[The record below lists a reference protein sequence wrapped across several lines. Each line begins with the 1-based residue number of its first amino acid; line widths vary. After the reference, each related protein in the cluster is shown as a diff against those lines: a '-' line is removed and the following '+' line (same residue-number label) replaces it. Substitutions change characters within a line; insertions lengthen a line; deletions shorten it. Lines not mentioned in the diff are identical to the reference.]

1 MKIYQD
7 IKANSSNTKGLFFII
22 FFRISAFFTKNL
34 LLKIIGFPIRFLY
47 KVIIEWLIGI
57 DIPDLTKIGKG
68 FKVYH
73 GQSLVINKETI
84 IGDFVTIRQST
95 TIGNSKSKGKSPII
109 ENNVTIGSNV
119 VIIGEILIGKNSII
133 AAGSVVV
140 KDVLECTLVA
150 GNPAKFIKKINE

>member
-22 FFRISAFFTKNL
+22 FFRVSAFFTKNL
-34 LLKIIGFPIRFLY
+34 VLKIIGFPIRFLY

-57 DIPDLTKIGKG
+57 EIPDCTKIGKG
-68 FKVYH
+68 FKVFH

-95 TIGNSKSKGKSPII
+95 TIGNSKSNGKSPII
-109 ENNVTIGSNV
+109 KNNVTIGSNV
-119 VIIGEILIGKNSII
+119 VIIGEIIIGKNSVI
-133 AAGSVVV
+133 AAGSVVIN
-140 KDVLECTLVA
+140 DVIESSLVA
-150 GNPAKFIKKINE
+150 GNPAKFIKLINE